1 MSVESRV
8 VVPRGWER
16 TEVRPLKDTGL
27 PGLGVWGSA
36 TFLGPC
42 KLYPGS
48 FSLAPL

>member
-27 PGLGVWGSA
+27 PGLGIWGSV